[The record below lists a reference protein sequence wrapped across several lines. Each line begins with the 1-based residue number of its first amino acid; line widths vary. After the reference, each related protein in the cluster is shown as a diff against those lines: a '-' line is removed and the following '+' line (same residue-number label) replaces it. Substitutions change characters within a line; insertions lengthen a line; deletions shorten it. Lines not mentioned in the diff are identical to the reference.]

1 MAFCKSCGQEIGSAA
16 FCPKCGA
23 RQGAAPAPAG
33 SAPTA
38 GLAENAAGALCYA
51 LGWLTGIVFLLID
64 KRPFVKF
71 HAAQSIVVFGGLH
84 IISIALGMFLG
95 VSLFSGGIHFFAPGV
110 LLLHLVNL
118 ASFILWIFLMIKAYQ
133 GERFK
138 LPVVS
143 DLAESIAGK

>member
-1 MAFCKSCGQEIGSAA
+1 MPFCTSCGQEIGSAA

-23 RQGAAPAPAG
+23 RQGAAPAPTV
-33 SAPTA
+33 SRPTE
-38 GLAENAAGALCYA
+38 GLTENTAGALCYA
-51 LGWLTGIVFLLID
+51 LGWLTGIIFLLID

-84 IISIALGMFLG
+84 IISIAMGMFLG
-95 VSLFSGGIHFFAPGV
+95 VSFFSGGLHFFGPGF

-118 ASFILWIFLMIKAYQ
+118 VAFVLWILLMIKAYQ

-138 LPVVS
+138 LPAVS
-143 DLAESIAGK
+143 DLAEGIAGK

>member
-23 RQGAAPAPAG
+23 SQGAAPAPAG
-33 SAPTA
+33 PAPAA
-38 GLAENAAGALCYA
+38 GLTENVAGALCYV
-51 LGWLTGIVFLLID
+51 LGWVTGIVFLLID

-84 IISIALGMFLG
+84 IITIVLGMFLG
-95 VSLFSGGIHFFAPGV
+95 VSLFSGGSHFFAPGV

>member
-23 RQGAAPAPAG
+23 SQGAAPAPTG
-33 SAPTA
+33 SAPTE

-51 LGWLTGIVFLLID
+51 LGWITGIVFLLID

-95 VSLFSGGIHFFAPGV
+95 VSLFSGGFHFFAPGV

-133 GERFK
+133 GERFE

-143 DLAESIAGK
+143 DLAEGIAGK

>member
-1 MAFCKSCGQEIGSAA
+1 MPFCKSCGQEIGSAA
-16 FCPKCGA
+16 FCAKCGA
-23 RQGAAPAPAG
+23 NQGATPAPTG
-33 SAPTA
+33 SAPTE

-51 LGWLTGIVFLLID
+51 LGWLTGIIFLLID

-95 VSLFSGGIHFFAPGV
+95 VSLFSGGFHFFAPGV
-110 LLLHLVNL
+110 LLLHLINL

>member
-1 MAFCKSCGQEIGSAA
+1 MPFCKSCGQEIGSAA
-16 FCPKCGA
+16 FCAKCGA
-23 RQGAAPAPAG
+23 NQGAIPAPAG
-33 SAPTA
+33 SAPTE
-38 GLAENAAGALCYA
+38 GLAENAAGALCYV
-51 LGWLTGIVFLLID
+51 LGWLTGIIFLLID

-84 IISIALGMFLG
+84 IISVVLGIFLG
-95 VSLFSGGIHFFAPGV
+95 VSLFSGGLHLFGQGF

-118 ASFILWIFLMIKAYQ
+118 VAFVLWILLMIKAYQ